1 MLDVF
6 TKLADWS
13 IAKMGLNLDT
23 HFGNAVHF
31 FIEDTTK
38 IFVLIY
44 VLIFIISLFRTQ
56 LSPEKVKLYLSGKSR
71 LYGYIL
77 AVFLGIVTPFCS
89 CSSIPI
95 FMGFIVAGV
104 PFGVAMAFLVSSP
117 LVSEIAA
124 LMLLTLDG
132 AGAMVAVIYVISG
145 SIIAIIAG
153 YLCDL
158 FNLEKYVRLSA
169 DSNNNRSCCC
179 SCSQKSMKVKIKEL
193 LIYANDF
200 SYSTLKNISLYI
212 LIGLVVGAGMHGYV
226 PQALFIK
233 YLGADNVWAVP
244 FAAVAGA
251 PLYASHAGI
260 VPIVQVLL
268 MKGVPIGTALI
279 FLMSTTAIS
288 LPEIMMLS
296 KILKWK
302 ILFIFIIFLITAFI
316 FTGYLLNII
325 I

>member
-1 MLDVF
+1 MLDIF

-13 IAKMGLNLDT
+13 IAQIGLTMDT
-23 HFGNAVHF
+23 RFGAAVHF

-44 VLIFIISLFRTQ
+44 VLIFLISLFRAQ
-56 LSPEKVKLYLSGKSR
+56 LSPEKVRDYLSGKSR
-71 LYGYIL
+71 WYGYVL

-89 CSSIPI
+89 CSSIPL

-124 LMLLTLDG
+124 LMLLAMDG
-132 AGAMVAVIYVISG
+132 AGPLVAFVYVITG
-145 SIIAIIAG
+145 SMISILAG

-158 FNLEKYVRLSA
+158 FRLEKYVKFQPSGMVKPR
-169 DSNNNRSCCC
+169 C
-179 SCSQKSMKVKIKEL
+179 SCKEKNVKIKNL
-193 LIYANDF
+193 LIYANSF
-200 SYSTLKNISLYI
+200 SYSTVKSIAIYI
-212 LIGLVVGAGMHGYV
+212 IIGLVIGAGMHGYV
-226 PQALFIK
+226 PQELFVK

-244 FAAVAGA
+244 FASVAGA
-251 PLYASHAGI
+251 PLYASYAGI

-268 MKGVPIGTALI
+268 MKGVPIGTALV

-296 KILKWK
+296 KMLKTQM
-302 ILFIFIIFLITAFI
+302 LVIFVLFLIVAFI
-316 FTGYLLNII
+316 GTGYLLNWII
-325 I
+325 

>member
-1 MLDVF
+1 MF

-13 IAKMGLNLDT
+13 IAQMGLSMDT
-23 HFGNAVHF
+23 HLGAAVHF

-44 VLIFIISLFRTQ
+44 ALIFFISLFRAQ
-56 LSPEKVKLYLSGKSR
+56 LSPEKVRDYLSGKSR
-71 LYGYIL
+71 WYGYVL

-89 CSSIPI
+89 CSSIPLFI
-95 FMGFIVAGV
+95 GFIVAGV

-124 LMLLTLDG
+124 LMLLALDG
-132 AGAMVAVIYVISG
+132 AGPFVAFVYVLTG

-158 FNLEKYVRLSA
+158 FRLEKYVKFKPNGVVQA
-169 DSNNNRSCCC
+169 SCAC
-179 SCSQKSMKVKIKEL
+179 KNDTIKTKIKNL

-200 SYSTLKNISLYI
+200 SYSTVKSIAIYI
-212 LIGLVVGAGMHGYV
+212 IIGLLIGAGMHGYV
-226 PQALFIK
+226 PQELFVK
-233 YLGADNVWAVP
+233 YLGVDNFWAVP
-244 FAAVAGA
+244 FASVAGV

-268 MKGVPIGTALI
+268 MKGVPIGTALV

-296 KILKWK
+296 KILKWQ
-302 ILFIFIIFLITAFI
+302 ILTMFVAFLIVAFI
-316 FTGYLLNII
+316 ATGYLLNGII
-325 I
+325 